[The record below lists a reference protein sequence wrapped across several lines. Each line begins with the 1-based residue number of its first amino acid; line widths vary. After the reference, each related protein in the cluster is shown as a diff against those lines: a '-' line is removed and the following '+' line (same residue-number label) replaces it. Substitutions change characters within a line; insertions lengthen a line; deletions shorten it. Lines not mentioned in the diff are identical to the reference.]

1 MKGQILLVSQIV
13 AQGTKEKVWENVAT
27 KVSILSFVMPNIKQ
41 VPLFVDFILTLEWG
55 PVSESVF
62 LHTLKLALHTQIT

>member
-41 VPLFVDFILTLEWG
+41 VPLFVDFILTLEW
-55 PVSESVF
+55 VNQF
-62 LHTLKLALHTQIT
+62 FCTH